1 MMPDEVV
8 KLLSD
13 MSDTYLNEVATKLVA
28 TDSDRAQTLEAF
40 IGYALMDKDLT
51 ENRVPQ
57 AQQELHL
64 PDPEH
69 IRQQIE
75 KEGKCQQSLNQ
86 VKEYMLKTLEAHA

>member
-28 TDSDRAQTLEAF
+28 TDFNRAQTLEAF
-40 IGYALMDKDLT
+40 IGYALMDKHLT

-57 AQQELHL
+57 AQQEL
-64 PDPEH
+64 
-69 IRQQIE
+69 
-75 KEGKCQQSLNQ
+75 N
-86 VKEYMLKTLEAHA
+86 

>member
-75 KEGKCQQSLNQ
+75 GGG
-86 VKEYMLKTLEAHA
+86 

>member
-13 MSDTYLNEVATKLVA
+13 MSDTYLNEVPTKLVA
-28 TDSDRAQTLEAF
+28 TDFNRAQTLEAF
-40 IGYALMDKDLT
+40 IGYALMDKHLT

-57 AQQELHL
+57 AQQELNL
-64 PDPEH
+64 PDQEH

-75 KEGKCQQSLNQ
+75 GGG
-86 VKEYMLKTLEAHA
+86 